1 MVSLGAYPTT
11 PSGEIMV
18 ALRSLCD
25 ASKALGIP
33 PPSLSASCTP
43 VSGKS
48 EEAKGEGDV
57 VEDLVKSFVQEVRKL
72 KGWERLLIWEEEGEK
87 SEPMEM
93 EEVREGKSEGKEGK
107 TGDKGEK
114 TEEEQE
120 MREEREEK
128 EGNTHKGEK
137 EEKKD
142 SQSRTPRPVTQPS
155 QGPESLLQSV
165 LDLSFLNLIANQPD
179 HTSTL
184 VSKIPVEHAEFKEKL
199 QVVLEESLKRVQ
211 LLIYPIVAHLPVSVI
226 SSSSEPLTTRPGA
239 GVGYHRNSYDKNRIL
254 LRFGPPENKKTGA
267 AAEFRSPLAVAK
279 PGKRM
284 GLLSVDD

>member
-93 EEVREGKSEGKEGK
+93 EEVREGK

-165 LDLSFLNLIANQPD
+165 LHLSFLNLIANQPD

>member
-33 PPSLSASCTP
+33 PSSLSASCTP

-57 VEDLVKSFVQEVRKL
+57 VEDLVKSFVQEVKKL

-87 SEPMEM
+87 NEPME
-93 EEVREGKSEGKEGK
+93 EVKEGKSEEKEGK
-107 TGDKGEK
+107 TRDKGEK

-120 MREEREEK
+120 VREEREEK

-226 SSSSEPLTTRPGA
+226 SSSSEPLTTKPEA

-254 LRFGPPENKKTGA
+254 LRFGPPENKTGA

>member
-48 EEAKGEGDV
+48 EEAKREGDV

-93 EEVREGKSEGKEGK
+93 EEVREGK